1 MSRLSERIENFN
13 KAFDMLERTYRLY
26 LGDNDNETYQLAM
39 IQGFEIVF
47 ELSWKVMKDFLK
59 TKGIITNTPKETI
72 KQAFAGNILPSAQV
86 WIDMINDRN
95 FSSHE
100 YNIGRINDVLEK
112 FTKTYYNEIM
122 TFHEFVKG
130 L

>member
-1 MSRLSERIENFN
+1 MSRLSERVENFN

-26 LGDNDNETYQLAM
+26 LGDKDNEAYQLAI

-47 ELSWKVMKDFLK
+47 ELSWKVMKDLLK
-59 TKGIITNTPKETI
+59 TKGVITSTPRDTI
-72 KQAFAGNILPSAQV
+72 KQAFVANILPSAQV

-100 YNIGRINDVLEK
+100 YNIRRINDVLEK
-112 FTKTYYNEIM
+112 FTKAYYDEIM
-122 TFHEFVKG
+122 AFHEFVKG